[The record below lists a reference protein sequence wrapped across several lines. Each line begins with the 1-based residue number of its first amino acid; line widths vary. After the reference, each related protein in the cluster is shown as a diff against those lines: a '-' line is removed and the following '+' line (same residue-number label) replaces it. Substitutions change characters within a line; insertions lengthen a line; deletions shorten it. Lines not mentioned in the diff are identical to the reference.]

1 MDENVKM
8 LKAMSMSFED
18 AMLVGR
24 CLMDYT
30 LLIDEKKTDH
40 DFSEDELD
48 RLHDITIIF
57 NLSIMKVMIRA
68 EREKR
73 ADAEA

>member
-8 LKAMSMSFED
+8 FKAMSMCFED

-24 CLMDYT
+24 CLMDY
-30 LLIDEKKTDH
+30 LMLIDEKKTDH
-40 DFSEDELD
+40 VFTEDEID
-48 RLHDITIIF
+48 RLHDVTLSF
-57 NLSIMKVMIRA
+57 NLAILRVMTRA
-68 EREKR
+68 ERKKK